1 VLKHREQTAGVLGSF
16 RGAFRHHSLLVVAH
30 AAARNVAQ
38 IGQSASGICARV
50 EAVGAGARTAA
61 FHHDQGYPE
70 DVDMI
75 FRDRQ
80 IPSQPEI
87 GFLDHLVLAH
97 FRRGSG
103 ASDPAVVKDI
113 DVIGELEALVGVL
126 LDEDDRLP
134 ALGQAAKN

>member
-1 VLKHREQTAGVLGSF
+1 
-16 RGAFRHHSLLVVAH
+16 
-30 AAARNVAQ
+30 
-38 IGQSASGICARV
+38 
-50 EAVGAGARTAA
+50 
-61 FHHDQGYPE
+61 
-70 DVDMI
+70 MI

-80 IPSQPEI
+80 IPSQSEI

-103 ASDPAVVKDI
+103 GGDPAVFKDI

-134 ALGQAAKN
+134 VLGQAAKN

>member
-1 VLKHREQTAGVLGSF
+1 MVAGWRQNIHDIHGF
-16 RGAFRHHSLLVVAH
+16 PQAFT
-30 AAARNVAQ
+30 AAAVATLMPRHVAQ
-38 IGQSASGICARV
+38 SGERDSGIYARV
-50 EAVGAGARTAA
+50 EVVGRGTRTAA
-61 FHHDQGYPE
+61 FHHDQRYPE
-70 DVDMI
+70 DIEMT

-103 ASDPAVVKDI
+103 AGDPAVFKDI